1 MSGTRMVFAGEQVC
15 ARKRVCVPLAGLLLH
30 QSLVSTRRVDAAALD
45 DGGVGSVGGD
55 GGGGGTGPERST
67 PVMEIII
74 GIISS
79 TGEIGTRPELDK
91 A

>member
-1 MSGTRMVFAGEQVC
+1 M
-15 ARKRVCVPLAGLLLH
+15 PLEGLLLH
-30 QSLVSTRRVDAAALD
+30 QSLASTRRVDASAF
-45 DGGVGSVGGD
+45 DGSGVGSVGGD

-67 PVMEIII
+67 TSAKIII